1 MREKEFE
8 DELVRIRA
16 TSYQLFLLGFPHGN
30 MKMPKDEVMLSEAM
44 KTMDAFC
51 EEVKEKWDEL
61 DWESVEFDVYGCRD
75 DFHLFSYR
83 GGEVV
88 EDHRQEERPKNP
100 EKVFCY
106 MMDERETPPRKMSS
120 PIKAYAE
127 WAEREMDKYL
137 KFCTEDIHR
146 YCKKKSEDEVNP
158 ELVFFDVYGD
168 EEGLDYRYSYKNGK
182 TYVRRFS
189 MAEEKKRKELLEQN
203 RKTIVKVW
211 RAYPEGS
218 ELQHEYEVPACTMDM
233 LLVKNRRM
241 IYMEQKV
248 AEAEGKALNPD
259 DFFFE
264 VFDKET
270 GAFLKKYR
278 IVGYDIVE
286 EKGENEIKTYDSLA
300 FMKKS

>member
-1 MREKEFE
+1 MRKKGFE

-30 MKMPKDEVMLSEAM
+30 MKMPRDKVMLSEVF

-51 EEVKEKWDEL
+51 EEVKEKWEEL

-88 EDHRQEERPKNP
+88 EDHRQEERPKSP
-100 EKVFCY
+100 EKVFFY
-106 MMDERETPPRKMSS
+106 MMDERENPPRKMSV
-120 PIKAYAE
+120 PIKAYGE

-146 YCKKKSEDEVNP
+146 YYKKKSENEVNP

-189 MAEEKKRKELLEQN
+189 MEEEKKRKERLEQN
-203 RKTIVKVW
+203 RKTIVKEF
-211 RAYPEGS
+211 RAYPEGP
-218 ELQHEYEVPACTMDM
+218 ELQHEYEVPAFTVDM
-233 LLVKNRRM
+233 LLVKLRRA
-241 IYMEQKV
+241 IFMEQKV
-248 AEAEGKALNPD
+248 AEAEGKAFNPD

-264 VFDKET
+264 VCDKET
-270 GAFLKKYR
+270 GALLKKYR
-278 IVGYDIVE
+278 VAGYDIAE
-286 EKGENEIKTYDSLA
+286 E
-300 FMKKS
+300 